1 MMKKLLFLFF
11 SSQTIFSV
19 QFNDLVNLELNQQME
34 LINFNQNIIEQKIQ
48 LLQTYQ
54 AENNL
59 LNLSI
64 QTLPREEQDKKKKE
78 FKNLYI
84 LKMYRQNQIF
94 EIKKQELLH
103 KHELQKLQLQN
114 IAREVIETVIARQKQ
129 EKQSLLK
136 IHESEKKV
144 WYHFLV
150 KLDCKFLNFC

>member
-1 MMKKLLFLFF
+1 MFLFF
-11 SSQTIFSV
+11 SSQTILSV

-34 LINFNQNIIEQKIQ
+34 LIDSNQDIIKQKIE

-54 AENNL
+54 TENNL

-64 QTLPREEQDKKKKE
+64 QTLPREEQDKKRKE
-78 FKNLYI
+78 SKNLYI
-84 LKMYRQNQIF
+84 LKMYRQNQVF
-94 EIKKQELLH
+94 EIKKQKLLH

-114 IAREVIETVIARQKQ
+114 IAQEVIKTVIARQEQ

-144 WYHFLV
+144 CYHF
-150 KLDCKFLNFC
+150 FS